1 MVRSGDLRDEYER
14 LKNEMHDAELKA
26 QSNLN
31 KKRDIML
38 ELREAKQEKNEAKRF
53 QNLKEELVSFLFRH
67 NF

>member
-53 QNLKEELVSFLFRH
+53 QNLKEELVSFFI
-67 NF
+67 